1 MADPTDAEPP
11 ARVRAVKARLA
22 TVRVRTT
29 LAATVVVG
37 LAMVVGA
44 LLLVAVLREN
54 LTDGIKSAVDLRA
67 VDVVTGIESGSGT
80 GSLAIDES
88 DDMLV
93 QVVAADGTVVA
104 SSHNVD
110 GLPPV
115 VRLSPGESRVIT
127 VPIDDTDFLATAH
140 GAETP
145 DGQLVVVVARTI
157 DTVADSTRTVTRLLA
172 VGLPLMLLVVAAI
185 TWTVVGRALAPVES
199 IRAEVDEISAAQLH
213 RRVPT
218 PPGEDEISRLATT
231 MNRMLAR
238 LEQAQSR
245 QHRFISDASHELR
258 SPVASIRQHAEV
270 ALAHPEGT
278 ATAEL
283 AETVLAENLR
293 VQRLVE
299 DLLLL
304 ARADEHA
311 LSPDRRPLDLDDI
324 VFDEARRLRDVTE
337 LRVETTGVSAGRVD
351 GDAAGL
357 RRVLAEPRGQRQPS
371 RPQPGRVRAGGRER
385 EPGPRRRRRRPGDP
399 RLGAGRGARALRPP
413 RRRPGPGCGGQRAGA
428 GHRVGGGRGPRR
440 SGHHRRQPAGWRP
453 GRGAASRI
461 GPAGRVR

>member
-1 MADPTDAEPP
+1 M
-11 ARVRAVKARLA
+11 KARLA

-29 LAATVVVG
+29 LAATIVVG

-44 LLLVAVLREN
+44 LLLVVVLREH
-54 LTDGIKSAVDLRA
+54 LIDGIKSAVDLRA

-80 GSLAIDES
+80 GGLAIDES

-115 VRLSPGESRVIT
+115 VRLGPGESRVIA

-145 DGQLVVVVARTI
+145 DGRLVVVVARTI

-185 TWTVVGRALAPVES
+185 TWAVVGRALAPVEA

-238 LEQAQSR
+238 LEQSQAR

-278 ATAEL
+278 PTAEL
-283 AETVLAENLR
+283 AEIVLAENLR

-311 LSPDRRPLDLDDI
+311 LSRDRRPLDLDDI

-357 RRVLAEPRGQRQPS
+357 RRVLRNLGDNASRHARSRVAFALAAENGS
-371 RPQPGRVRAGGRER
+371 LVLAVDDDGPGIPASERAVVLERFVRLDDARARDAGGS
-385 EPGPRRRRRRPGDP
+385 G
-399 RLGAGRGARALRPP
+399 LGLAIVSEVVAAHGGQVTIADSPLGGARVEVRLPGSARPD
-413 RRRPGPGCGGQRAGA
+413 G
-428 GHRVGGGRGPRR
+428 
-440 SGHHRRQPAGWRP
+440 
-453 GRGAASRI
+453 
-461 GPAGRVR
+461 